1 MFQQGNQVARMST
14 WLEVRTLLHHTV
26 IGLLIVAQGHQGHI
40 SLSLSMTYV
49 YTALRAEH
57 REIRLLSLEP
67 SKGGDE
73 PLQLSLYTVPLDCP
87 GGYEALSYTWGDTL
101 PKFDVRVNGFGFQI
115 GGNLHSALRHLR
127 YQDQRRRLWVD
138 AICINQDDI
147 QEREE
152 QVSIMRGIY
161 GTASSVIAWI
171 GESDGSSDERAFDFM
186 DKILDQIHSR
196 VVLNR
201 FLAAD
206 TAPTSSEFS
215 LAIHKDN
222 MDWIR
227 SVTSLGLVGSPWLDL
242 LHLLQRPWFSRVWI
256 IQEVVMAT
264 DVTMRCGERTLTWLL
279 FRLCIRFVK
288 HYIVTIWDSSAPEDI
303 LKLDLDAY
311 RHYQRSGGVISLE
324 KAIMRII
331 NVDQLRRQRRLIDL
345 TTTCTQ
351 QSRQGSYLAAP
362 VLLPP
367 SITQL
372 LGIETPGQSMPQAMT
387 HEERVYA
394 AQPPMDFE
402 VGRLLK
408 DCSLYQLFRKFR
420 SCDATDHRDKVY
432 ALLGIAER
440 IHGSHHALP
449 VSYKN
454 SVEAVLWNLISNH
467 LTSTKSLNFLSD
479 GSGLSGP
486 EGFPSWIPLWYE
498 THLETHP
505 YSFLSD
511 ALASGYRASGDTKA
525 QFQFG
530 EGTKLLKCQGMIV
543 STIEAVGEAYDSN
556 YDNDNVD
563 DPERLYERSIHTK
576 WAKLLGVDDVFN
588 KGNILWDAA
597 QRGAISKQENQA
609 RFLQLLSRDKEKGR
623 RFVEFAITLMACGS
637 TYGDLINAT
646 TVLDGNQTFVP
657 SFAPHMVWPQST
669 NDKKQ
674 AGRIRNACHRR
685 SMFTCKGEAMFGLG
699 PGNAKPGDVLTVFL
713 GADLLYVLRP
723 VSEHA
728 GLATF
733 KLVGEAYCISLMN
746 GEAINIP
753 RAGGDHNEFG
763 TQTIQLV

>member
-1 MFQQGNQVARMST
+1 
-14 WLEVRTLLHHTV
+14 
-26 IGLLIVAQGHQGHI
+26 
-40 SLSLSMTYV
+40 MTYV

-67 SKGGDE
+67 SKVGDE
-73 PLQLSLYTVPLDCP
+73 PLKLSLFTVPLDCP
-87 GGYEALSYTWGDTL
+87 GSYEALSYAWGETL
-101 PKFDVRVNGFGFQI
+101 PKFDVKVNGFGFQI
-115 GGNLHSALRHLR
+115 GGNLHSALRQLR

-152 QVSIMRGIY
+152 QVSMMRGIY
-161 GTASSVIAWI
+161 GTARSVIAWI
-171 GESDGSSDERAFDFM
+171 GESDGSGDERAFDFM
-186 DKILDQIHSR
+186 DKILNQIHSR
-196 VVLNR
+196 VVLER

-227 SVTSLGLVGSPWLDL
+227 SVASLGLVGSPWLDL
-242 LHLLQRPWFSRVWI
+242 LHLLQRPWFSRIWI
-256 IQEVVMAT
+256 IQEVAMASE
-264 DVTMRCGERTLTWLL
+264 VTIRCGERTLDWLL

-288 HYIVTIWDSSAPEDI
+288 HHIVTIWDSSAPEDI
-303 LKLDLDAY
+303 LKLDVEAY
-311 RHYQRSGGVISLE
+311 RHYQRSGGVISLD
-324 KAIMRII
+324 KAIKGIT

-345 TTTCTQ
+345 TTTLTQ
-351 QSRQGSYLAAP
+351 QRGQGSSVAAP

-367 SITQL
+367 SIKQL
-372 LGIETPGQSMPQAMT
+372 LGIETPEQTMAQAMT

-402 VGRLLK
+402 VGKLLK
-408 DCSLYQLFRKFR
+408 DSSLYQLFRKFR
-420 SCDATDHRDKVY
+420 SCDATDPRDKVY
-432 ALLGIAER
+432 ALLGIAEK
-440 IHGSHHALP
+440 IHDSHDKLP
-449 VSYKN
+449 VSYEK

-479 GSGLSGP
+479 ASGLYGP
-486 EGFPSWIPLWYE
+486 KGFPSWIPLWYE

-511 ALASGYRASGDTKA
+511 ALASGYRAGGDTKA
-525 QFQFG
+525 QFQFE
-530 EGTKLLKCQGMIV
+530 EGTKLLKCQGIIV

-563 DPERLYERSIHTK
+563 DPERLYERFIQTK

-588 KGNILWDAA
+588 DGNILWDAA
-597 QRGAISKQENQA
+597 QRGAISQEENRA
-609 RFLQLLSRDKEKGR
+609 RFLELLSRDKHKMR
-623 RFVEFAITLMACGS
+623 RFLEFSITLMACGS

-669 NDKKQ
+669 NDKKY
-674 AGRIRNACHRR
+674 AGRVRNACHQR
-685 SMFTCKGEAMFGLG
+685 SIFTCKGEAMFGLG
-699 PGNAKPGDVLTVFL
+699 PANAEPGDVVTMFL
-713 GADLLYVLRP
+713 GADLLYVLRQ
-723 VSEHA
+723 VGEHA
-728 GLATF
+728 GLPTF
-733 KLVGEAYCISLMN
+733 KLVGEAYCISHMN
-746 GEAINIP
+746 GEAINVL
-753 RAGGDHNEFG
+753 RASEDHNEFG
-763 TQTIQLV
+763 TQTVQLV

>member
-1 MFQQGNQVARMST
+1 MA
-14 WLEVRTLLHHTV
+14 
-26 IGLLIVAQGHQGHI
+26 
-40 SLSLSMTYV
+40 YV

-67 SKGGDE
+67 SKVGDE

-87 GGYEALSYTWGDTL
+87 GRYEALSYTWGETL
-101 PKFDVRVNGFGFQI
+101 PKFDVRVNGFSFQI
-115 GGNLHSALRHLR
+115 GGNLHSALRQLR
-127 YQDQRRRLWVD
+127 HQDQRRRLWVD
-138 AICINQDDI
+138 AICINQNDI

-171 GESDGSSDERAFDFM
+171 GESDGSSDEMAFDLM
-186 DKILDQIHSR
+186 DQILNQIHSR
-196 VVLNR
+196 AVLNR

-206 TAPTSSEFS
+206 MAPTSSEFS

-222 MDWIR
+222 IDWIR

-264 DVTMRCGERTLTWLL
+264 DVTLRCGERTLDWLL

-288 HYIVTIWDSSAPEDI
+288 NHLVTIWDSSAPEDI
-303 LKLDLDAY
+303 LKLDVEAY
-311 RHYQRSGGVISLE
+311 RHYQRSGGVISLDN
-324 KAIMRII
+324 AIKGIT

-345 TTTCTQ
+345 TSALPQ
-351 QSRQGSYLAAP
+351 QRGQGSSLTAP
-362 VLLPP
+362 VSLPP
-367 SITQL
+367 FIKQL
-372 LGIETPGQSMPQAMT
+372 LGIETPEQSMPSAMT

-402 VGRLLK
+402 VGELLK
-408 DCSLYQLFRKFR
+408 DSSLYQLFRRFR
-420 SCDATDHRDKVY
+420 SCDATDPRDKVY

-440 IHGSHHALP
+440 IHDSHEKLP
-449 VSYKN
+449 VSYEK
-454 SVEAVLWNLISNH
+454 SVEAVLWNLIANH

-498 THLETHP
+498 PDLNTHS

-511 ALASGYRASGDTKA
+511 ALASGYRAGGDTKA
-525 QFQFG
+525 QFQFE
-530 EGTKLLKCQGMIV
+530 EGMKLLKCQGIIV
-543 STIEAVGEAYDSN
+543 STIEAVGEV
-556 YDNDNVD
+556 YDNSHDNVD
-563 DPERLYERSIHTK
+563 NPEGLYERSIHTK

-588 KGNILWDAA
+588 EGNKLWDAA
-597 QRGAISKQENQA
+597 QRGAMSQEEN
-609 RFLQLLSRDKEKGR
+609 RFLFLQLLSRDKNKMR
-623 RFVEFAITLMACGS
+623 RFLEFTITLMACGS

-669 NDKKQ
+669 NDKKY
-674 AGRIRNACHRR
+674 AGRVRNACHRR
-685 SMFTCKGEAMFGLG
+685 SIFTCKGEAMFGLG
-699 PGNAKPGDVLTVFL
+699 PGNAEPGDVVTVFL
-713 GADLLYVLRP
+713 GADLLYVLRQ
-723 VSEHA
+723 VGEHA
-728 GLATF
+728 GLPTY
-733 KLVGEAYCISLMN
+733 KLVGEAYCISHVN
-746 GEAINIP
+746 GEAINVP
-753 RAGGDHNEFG
+753 RAGGDHNDFG